1 MGADLNNIVK
11 CQKLTDDHVQFLIYQ
26 ILRGLK
32 VSVPVPPE
40 WGQLTVRG
48 GSSWWVLHPQRFRS
62 VHRGASVTS
71 LKYCR
76 ITFYYCSFTSASLE
90 LASVKLPEIF
100 ICSYGQSLQNDELW
114 CPLVCR
120 GCEFS
125 ISSVLFTCVVAL
137 VWQHSWVFLRRGK
150 LEHPP
155 GGTHRHIAAGSFCR
169 QTGASELCGLG
180 WGRAVF
186 SREEMRR
193 WLLGLLH
200 KFCHLIL
207 QYIHSAD
214 IIHRVSIHSKIVFCS
229 ETISFKNE
237 A

>member
-76 ITFYYCSFTSASLE
+76 ITFYCCSFTSASLE
-90 LASVKLPEIF
+90 LCISKVTWNFYLFLWAESAKWWTLMPSGLLWLWIFHFFSFVYLCCSTGVAALLGVPEERETGTPTWWNPQTHCCWF
-100 ICSYGQSLQNDELW
+100 LLQTDW
-114 CPLVCR
+114 
-120 GCEFS
+120 S
-125 ISSVLFTCVVAL
+125 IWI
-137 VWQHSWVFLRRGK
+137 VW
-150 LEHPP
+150 
-155 GGTHRHIAAGSFCR
+155 A
-169 QTGASELCGLG
+169 GLG
-180 WGRAVF
+180 
-186 SREEMRR
+186 
-193 WLLGLLH
+193 
-200 KFCHLIL
+200 
-207 QYIHSAD
+207 
-214 IIHRVSIHSKIVFCS
+214 
-229 ETISFKNE
+229 
-237 A
+237 